1 MKVSIG
7 LCHFLVHNFYLR
19 ALTLVFTLMN
29 RGPSNPLMVPRMIA
43 PNMTSVGVIGSILI
57 LPNFSEEAVQPSK
70 CPCAAASVK
79 ASVTTAK
86 LHDRKVFHNIE
97 NFQ

>member
-1 MKVSIG
+1 M
-7 LCHFLVHNFYLR
+7 
-19 ALTLVFTLMN
+19 A
-29 RGPSNPLMVPRMIA
+29 PRIIA
-43 PNMTSVGVIGSILI
+43 PSMTSVGVIGSIRI
-57 LPNFSEEAVQPSK
+57 FPNLSDEAVQPSK

-86 LHDRKVFHNIE
+86 LHDKKVFHNIE